1 MVNNDSLKMMDHTN
15 PPNPT
20 VDVGAATV
28 GVVAVLFNPV
38 AESFLRSVVSALVPV
53 LFSCMVYLAR
63 YILTRKQR
71 SVAYLQQRNAA
82 LETEN
87 QYLKAR
93 LQEIDPNSSE
103 PPRRKRL
110 TRARRGG
117 DSQPGGADGE

>member
-20 VDVGAATV
+20 VDIGAATV

-53 LFSCMVYLAR
+53 LFSCLVYLAR

-71 SVAYLQQRNAA
+71 SVTYLQQRNAA

-87 QYLKAR
+87 QYLKER
-93 LQEIDPNSSE
+93 LQEIDPESE
-103 PPRRKRL
+103 PPRRRPK

-117 DSQPGGADGE
+117 GNQPGGTDGA